1 MNKMVLKSD
10 MLRRIVFMY
19 GEDSDEA
26 KLMLH
31 IVTHSYNMKFIRKMY
46 NKLAKY

>member
-1 MNKMVLKSD
+1 MKTLKSN
-10 MLRRIVFMY
+10 MLRQVVAKY

-31 IVTHSYNMKFIRKMY
+31 IVTKYQNLTFIRKMY
-46 NKLAKY
+46 HKIMKD